1 MADEQISARNINW
14 TGLTGTEQLE
24 KEGHPI
30 VNQLAATGDLA
41 SRHPFLSLRIVD
53 LKVESVDQLL
63 AEYKGV
69 ALSYEVLLEAVEQND
84 TTTVLRLM
92 TEYDIKAQWRSTWPS
107 QGALLSKYP
116 FLCSS
121 FQDLSFR
128 DISYLL
134 NSYKELVLRC
144 ESLVAGIRRRV
155 KHDPFADVNAEEF
168 EIISA
173 EESVPRGL
181 YDQQHPPL
189 ITRYAEGGKMDDV
202 SNAVSQSTV
211 PTPGDGP
218 LSLPK
223 GEALAA
229 DRTFHA
235 TEVENRPNIHENRE
249 DGSQAAREENTPP
262 QEIYHCVSI
271 DRGISSKPSPE
282 TQLPKI
288 RVFLDVVDRT
298 VQMNFTF
305 E

>member
-1 MADEQISARNINW
+1 M
-14 TGLTGTEQLE
+14 GTEELE

-41 SRHPFLSLRIVD
+41 SRHPFLSLRIAD

-69 ALSYEVLLEAVEQND
+69 ALSYEVLSEAVEQNN
-84 TTTVLRLM
+84 TTTVMRLM
-92 TEYDIKAQWRSTWPS
+92 SEYEIKAQWRSTWPS

-144 ESLVAGIRRRV
+144 ESLIAGVKRRV

-168 EIISA
+168 EVISA
-173 EESVPRGL
+173 ERSVPRDL
-181 YDQQHPPL
+181 YGQQHPPL
-189 ITRYAEGGKMDDV
+189 ITRFAEEGEKMGDL
-202 SNAVSQSTV
+202 STAVSQSTV
-211 PTPGDGP
+211 PTPSDGP
-218 LSLPK
+218 LSLSK
-223 GEALAA
+223 GEALVT
-229 DRTFHA
+229 DRAFHA
-235 TEVENRPNIHENRE
+235 TEVENRPNTHENSQ
-249 DGSQAAREENTPP
+249 DGSHAAQENGTPP
-262 QEIYHCVSI
+262 QEISHCVSI
-271 DRGISSKPSPE
+271 DRGISGKTSSE
-282 TQLPKI
+282 NQLPKI
-288 RVFLDVVDRT
+288 RVSLDIVDQT
-298 VQMNFTF
+298 IQMNFTF